1 MAIEALGAV
10 SGTSSPGATAAGSVS
25 MQDFVRI
32 LVSQL
37 NNQDP
42 LKPMD
47 NQEFMTQLAQFTA
60 LEQSRQLNQNLEA
73 LLAVQATTQSVGLI
87 GRTVDVAGPS
97 GTVQGRVVQL
107 DFSTG
112 EPLLSVSRLGADG
125 SAGGEVMTGV
135 RVSQIS
141 TVR

>member
-10 SGTSSPGATAAGSVS
+10 SGTSSTANAAASVS

-73 LLAVQATTQSVGLI
+73 LLAVQSTTQSVGLI
-87 GRTVDVAGPS
+87 GRTVDVAADS
-97 GTVQGRVVQL
+97 GTVSGSVIQL

-112 EPLLSVSRLGADG
+112 EPRMSVRV
-125 SAGGEVMTGV
+125 SAEQVLTGV

-141 TVR
+141 SVR

>member
-10 SGTSSPGATAAGSVS
+10 SGTSSSGSAAASVS

-73 LLAVQATTQSVGLI
+73 LLAVQSTTQSVGLI
-87 GRTVDVAGPS
+87 GRTVDVAADT
-97 GTVQGRVVQL
+97 GTVSGSVIQL

-112 EPLLSVSRLGADG
+112 EPRMSVRV
-125 SAGGEVMTGV
+125 SAEQVLTGV

-141 TVR
+141 SVR